1 MRARAGWSG
10 GLVIALALWSLLPG
24 GGVRAAAAQG
34 VPVGTAQ
41 NAVGTLVVVRTDG
54 IEHRLQ
60 GRGSLPLF
68 EGDVLRTEAAS
79 QALIQLRPGIP
90 VALNERTSLKI
101 LSRWDKTGGTTR
113 ILRVS
118 RGGDL
123 GQGGGRR
130 EPARGREPRR
140 RRRGARRRDRSE
152 GGRGRSELAHR
163 GAGHRGAGH
172 ALRRLHGTRRD
183 RQRGR
188 ARRGVHGPA
197 AGERGGGGVLE
208 AGGVAVTVG
217 RSAEDQIERDA
228 EAPQPDHD
236 ADEGA
241 GLALDRLAVERRR
254 ETRRLVRRISTIPAT
269 RMIESTRATESSIRT
284 ALAVGRAL
292 G

>member
-1 MRARAGWSG
+1 MSARGGWSG

-24 GGVRAAAAQG
+24 GGAGPAAAQG

-118 RGGDL
+118 RGGIWAKAGAGANQLEIESPVSVVAAREAEIDL
-123 GQGGGRR
+123 KVAEDGQSSLTVVQGTAELGTPFGVCTVRGGTASVG
-130 EPARGREPRR
+130 ARG
-140 RRRGARRRDRSE
+140 
-152 GGRGRSELAHR
+152 
-163 GAGHRGAGH
+163 
-172 ALRRLHGTRRD
+172 
-183 RQRGR
+183 
-188 ARRGVHGPA
+188 A
-197 AGERGGGGVLE
+197 AC
-208 AGGVAVTVG
+208 T
-217 RSAEDQIERDA
+217 
-228 EAPQPDHD
+228 APQP
-236 ADEGA
+236 ANVA
-241 GLALDRLAVERRR
+241 AAV
-254 ETRRLVRRISTIPAT
+254 SWKQ
-269 RMIESTRATESSIRT
+269 
-284 ALAVGRAL
+284 AVTQ
-292 G
+292 